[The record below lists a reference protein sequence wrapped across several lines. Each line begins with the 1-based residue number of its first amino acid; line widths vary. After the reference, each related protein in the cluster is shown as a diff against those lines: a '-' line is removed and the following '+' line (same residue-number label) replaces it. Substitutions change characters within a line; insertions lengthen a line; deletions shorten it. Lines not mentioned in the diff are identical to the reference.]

1 MYFPLLVLVLTAHS
15 PLPQLNLQ
23 SRRMRNAPNLMY
35 RGSAVTDRNIVFCIS
50 DSSYTIY
57 SYHTDRD
64 EWKEHANCP
73 YRDTALI
80 IINGY
85 LTTVGGRSKRETTN
99 KVLSRKGGRW
109 EEEVPPM
116 VTARYDH
123 AVVSNEHTLVA
134 AGGDVE
140 ESVEVF
146 TGSSWS
152 SVAPLPRYLH
162 DITATLCE
170 DKVYVMDSLG
180 NIYTSSLTT
189 LLSTRPTATPS
200 THSTWR
206 PLNTAPVRYSTLSTI
221 DSQVVVVGGVRGDT
235 LTADVHALDNDLWI
249 SIGSMSTGRNY
260 LIVVVVNRDKM
271 MVVGG
276 LYSYYLASSTSSP
289 VELLF
294 Y

>member
-1 MYFPLLVLVLTAHS
+1 MLVLTGHC
-15 PLPQLNLQ
+15 PPPQLNLQ
-23 SRRMRNAPNLMY
+23 SRRLRDAPARMS
-35 RGSAVTDRNIVFCIS
+35 RGSAVTHGDTIYCIS
-50 DSSYTIY
+50 RHSYTIY
-57 SYHTDRD
+57 SYRTDQD
-64 EWKEHANCP
+64 EWKKHAKCP
-73 YRDTALI
+73 YRYTALTF
-80 IINGY
+80 INGY
-85 LTTVGGRSKRETTN
+85 LTTVGGCDERDRTTN

-123 AVVSNEHTLVA
+123 AVITNKQTVVV
-134 AGGDVE
+134 AGGEKE

-152 SVAPLPRYLH
+152 SVAPLPRYLPH
-162 DITATLCE
+162 ITATLCE
-170 DKVYVMDSLG
+170 DQVYVMDYDS

-206 PLNTAPVRYSTLSTI
+206 PLNTPPVRYSTLSTI
-221 DSQVVVVGGVRGDT
+221 GSQVVVVGGIRGVT
-235 LTADVHALDNDLWI
+235 YTTDVHTLNNGEWTR
-249 SIGSMSTGRNY
+249 IGSMSTGRVY
-260 LIVVVVNRDKM
+260 PIVVIVSEDKM
-271 MVVGG
+271 AVVGH
-276 LYSYYLASSTSSP
+276 YSSSSSSSSYS

>member
-1 MYFPLLVLVLTAHS
+1 MLVLTGHC
-15 PLPQLNLQ
+15 PPPQLNLQ
-23 SRRMRNAPNLMY
+23 SRRMRDAPAAMI
-35 RGSAVTDRNIVFCIS
+35 RGSAVTYGNIVFCIS
-50 DSSYTIY
+50 YDSYTIY
-57 SYHTDRD
+57 RYDTDQD
-64 EWKEHANCP
+64 EWKEHAKCP
-73 YRDTALI
+73 YRDTALTF
-80 IINGY
+80 INGY
-85 LTTVGGRSKRETTN
+85 LTTVGGRDERETTN

-123 AVVSNEHTLVA
+123 AVMTNKQTVVV
-134 AGGDVE
+134 AGGEKE

-152 SVAPLPRYLH
+152 SVARLPRYLH

-170 DKVYVMDSLG
+170 DQVYVMDKDS

-206 PLNTAPVRYSTLSTI
+206 PLNTPPVRRSTLSTI
-221 DSQVVVVGGVRGDT
+221 GSQVVVVGGRRGGTHTTDVLT
-235 LTADVHALDNDLWI
+235 LNNGEWNR
-249 SIGSMSTGRNY
+249 IGSMSTGRY
-260 LIVVVVNRDKM
+260 YPIVVIVSEDKM
-271 MVVGG
+271 AVVGG
-276 LYSYYLASSTSSP
+276 YSLTSSSSSSSYS

>member
-1 MYFPLLVLVLTAHS
+1 MLVLTAHC
-15 PLPQLNLQ
+15 PPPQLNLK
-23 SRRMRNAPNLMY
+23 SRRMRNAPKSMY
-35 RGSAVTDRNIVFCIS
+35 RGSAVTYGNIVYCIPRY
-50 DSSYTIY
+50 SYTIY
-57 SYHTDRD
+57 SYHTDQD
-64 EWKEHANCP
+64 EWKEHAICP
-73 YRDTALI
+73 YRYTSLI
-80 IINGY
+80 FISGY
-85 LTTVGGRSKRETTN
+85 LTTVGGRGERDRATN

-123 AVVSNEHTLVA
+123 AVINNKQTVVV
-134 AGGDVE
+134 AGGEEE

-152 SVAPLPRYLH
+152 SVAPLPRYLPS
-162 DITATLCE
+162 ITATLCE
-170 DKVYVMDSLG
+170 DQVYVMNWEG

-206 PLNTAPVRYSTLSTI
+206 PLKTAPVRGSTLSTI
-221 DSQVVVVGGVRGDT
+221 RSQVVVVGGVRGGTRTTNIST
-235 LTADVHALDNDLWI
+235 LNNGVWTR
-249 SIGSMSTGRNY
+249 IGSMSTGRY
-260 LIVVVVNRDKM
+260 SPIVIVVNGDKM
-271 MVVGG
+271 AVMGDS
-276 LYSYYLASSTSSP
+276 LLSSSSHS